1 MNERK
6 TRVRKAMVLAAG
18 KGTRMRPLTDT
29 TPKPLVKFM
38 GRPLIDHVID
48 RLEEAGIEEIIV
60 NVHHFADQ
68 LEAHL
73 KKRHARARILVADE
87 RGLLLDTGGGIK
99 KALPILGADPI
110 LTFNSDSVWI
120 EGPGINLSRLMA
132 AFDPAR
138 QDALLMLADTA
149 HTIGQVG
156 RGDFSMDPT
165 GRLRRRDPSATVPF
179 VFAGVQVIKPAL
191 FSEGPEGPFSTNVIW
206 DRLIARDT
214 LYGQRMFGTWMHV
227 GTPDDL
233 AASEAYLRGL

>member
-1 MNERK
+1 MTARK
-6 TRVRKAMVLAAG
+6 IPVRKAMVLAAG

-48 RLEEAGIEEIIV
+48 RLEEAGIEEIII

-68 LEAHL
+68 LESHL
-73 KKRHARARILVADE
+73 KRRTARAHIRMADE
-87 RGLLLDTGGGIK
+87 RALLLDTGGGIK
-99 KALPILGADPI
+99 KALPLLGDDPV

-120 EGPGINLSRLMA
+120 EGPGTNLARLMA
-132 AFDPAR
+132 SFDPAK

-156 RGDFSMDPT
+156 RGDFSMDST

-191 FSEGPEGPFSTNVIW
+191 FREGPEGAFSTNLIW
-206 DRLIARDT
+206 DRLIERDR

-227 GTPDDL
+227 GTPEDL
-233 AASEAYLRGL
+233 AESEAFLRGL